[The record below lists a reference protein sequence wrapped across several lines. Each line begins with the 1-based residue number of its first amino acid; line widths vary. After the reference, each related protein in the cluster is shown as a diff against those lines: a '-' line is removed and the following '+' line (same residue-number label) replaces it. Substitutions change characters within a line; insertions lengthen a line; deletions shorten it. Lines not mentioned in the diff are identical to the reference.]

1 MRGKVAR
8 AIRQIARNDVE
19 ESAKE
24 MRESGKEVK
33 EREIVLATKRLNRV
47 YKKLVLKTPRNRR
60 K

>member
-19 ESAKE
+19 KSAKE
-24 MRESGKEVK
+24 MRENGREVK
-33 EREIVLATKRLNRV
+33 EIAIVLATKKLNRV